1 MTKARTILSQLGF
14 TVGQGFQLNAS
25 KDWGFKFPPGKKH
38 TALVGLAIDRKIRH
52 ELSLRTDLDIM
63 EPLSQYAPY
72 DLYVDGIHIDIKSFS
87 KKTVSISGNE
97 LRFLYRQWANG
108 GDIAYAMFEQV
119 DGGREYEEKFIF
131 RGFVLASDL
140 KKASE
145 LRDSTM
151 DDGVYFFV
159 DNVAKL
165 TFA

>member
-1 MTKARTILSQLGF
+1 MTQARTILSQLGF
-14 TVGQGFQLNAS
+14 TVGQAFQLDADKYWN
-25 KDWGFKFPPGKKH
+25 FKFPPGKKH

-63 EPLSQYAPY
+63 EPLNQYAPY

-97 LRFLYRQWANG
+97 LRFLRRQWAKG
-108 GDIAYAMFEQV
+108 GDVAYAMFEQIE
-119 DGGREYEEKFIF
+119 GGREYEEKCIF

-140 KKASE
+140 KVANE

-159 DNVAKL
+159 DNVTNLA
-165 TFA
+165 FA